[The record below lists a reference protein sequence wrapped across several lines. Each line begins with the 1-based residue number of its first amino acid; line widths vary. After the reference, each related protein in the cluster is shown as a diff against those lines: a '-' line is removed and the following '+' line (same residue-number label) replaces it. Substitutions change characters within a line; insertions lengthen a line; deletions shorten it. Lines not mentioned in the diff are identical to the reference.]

1 MYPAKVSVCVSGD
14 VGIWWTATPVRL
26 CRSGGTV
33 GRECEVGV
41 RMRRRRGLGM
51 DFGVGAGFF
60 DGRWGEGSIIEYGWL
75 LGIIW

>member
-26 CRSGGTV
+26 RRSGGIV

-51 DFGVGAGFF
+51 DFGFGVGFF
-60 DGRWGEGSIIEYGWL
+60 DGGGGEEELIIEYAL
-75 LGIIW
+75 I